1 MMDADTDR
9 RIRDSIEVNGR
20 VDIIDRY
27 SRGIGGAVT
36 FGLLIFSI
44 TFILCVITRIVLGV

>member
-27 SRGIGGAVT
+27 GRSIGGSVV

-44 TFILCVITRIVLGV
+44 TFILCVVTRIVLGV